1 MAAHLETW
9 SKEEIRAVIRFL
21 NAKSLNPTEI
31 HKELQSVY
39 GEHVIS
45 RTQVYHWCNLFE
57 VGHSDL
63 TEREGRGRSITAT
76 SEDNVKRVD
85 ELIRQDGRL
94 KLHEIASSLE
104 ISETS
109 AHRIVF
115 DELGYRK
122 VSARWV
128 PKQLTD
134 NHKEQRLDICRELLR
149 RSKSSRRVHGHT
161 ANPGGDFLG
170 YDATFLNSIVT
181 GDETWLHHCTPE
193 TKQDLMTWKHPSSPV
208 AKKFKVMRSAKKI
221 MGTVFWDSRGV
232 LLFETLQ
239 PGETIN
245 AARYCQTLDKLREAI
260 RRKRPRQLTNGVIL
274 QHDNATPHTARVTQ
288 GWLEKYGFLPHP
300 PHSPDLAPSDYHLFG
315 PLQREL
321 AGKRFDDDEELVDHV
336 QKWLQNLDGSF
347 FREGIY
353 SMVRRWQKCVDR
365 LGCYVEK

>member
-1 MAAHLETW
+1 MKPA
-9 SKEEIRAVIRFL
+9 I
-21 NAKSLNPTEI
+21 PI
-31 HKELQSVY
+31 H
-39 GEHVIS
+39 
-45 RTQVYHWCNLFE
+45 
-57 VGHSDL
+57 
-63 TEREGRGRSITAT
+63 SITAT

-85 ELIRQDGRL
+85 ELIRQDRRL

-161 ANPGGDFLG
+161 ANAGGDFLG
-170 YDATFLNSIVT
+170 YDVTFLASIVT

-193 TKQDLMTWKHPSSPV
+193 TKQDSMTWKHPSSPV

-232 LLFETLQ
+232 LLFETL
-239 PGETIN
+239 
-245 AARYCQTLDKLREAI
+245 
-260 RRKRPRQLTNGVIL
+260 
-274 QHDNATPHTARVTQ
+274 
-288 GWLEKYGFLPHP
+288 
-300 PHSPDLAPSDYHLFG
+300 
-315 PLQREL
+315 
-321 AGKRFDDDEELVDHV
+321 
-336 QKWLQNLDGSF
+336 
-347 FREGIY
+347 
-353 SMVRRWQKCVDR
+353 
-365 LGCYVEK
+365 

>member
-9 SKEEIRAVIRFL
+9 SKEKIRAVIRVL

-57 VGHSDL
+57 AGHSDL
-63 TEREGRGRSITAT
+63 TDSEARERSITAT

-85 ELIRQDGRL
+85 ELIRQDRRL

-104 ISETS
+104 ISESS

-128 PKQLTD
+128 PKRLTD
-134 NHKEQRLDICRELLR
+134 NYKEQRLDICRELLR

-161 ANPGGDFLG
+161 ADTGGDFLG
-170 YDATFLNSIVT
+170 YDVTFLDSIV
-181 GDETWLHHCTPE
+181 
-193 TKQDLMTWKHPSSPV
+193 
-208 AKKFKVMRSAKKI
+208 
-221 MGTVFWDSRGV
+221 
-232 LLFETLQ
+232 
-239 PGETIN
+239 
-245 AARYCQTLDKLREAI
+245 
-260 RRKRPRQLTNGVIL
+260 
-274 QHDNATPHTARVTQ
+274 TARVTQ
-288 GWLEKYGFLPHP
+288 GWLEKYGWEILPHP

-315 PLQREL
+315 PLKREL
-321 AGKRFDDDEELVDHV
+321 AGKRFDDDEERVDHV
-336 QKWLQNLDGSF
+336 RKWLQNLDGSF

-353 SMVRRWQKCVDR
+353 SMVRRWQKCIDR

>member
-9 SKEEIRAVIRFL
+9 SKEELRAVIRFL

-57 VGHSDL
+57 AGHSDL
-63 TEREGRGRSITAT
+63 TDREGRGRSITAT

-85 ELIRQDGRL
+85 EPIRQDRRL
-94 KLHEIASSLE
+94 ELHEIASSLE

-128 PKQLTD
+128 PKQLKD

-161 ANPGGDFLG
+161 ANAVGDFLG
-170 YDATFLNSIVT
+170 
-181 GDETWLHHCTPE
+181 
-193 TKQDLMTWKHPSSPV
+193 
-208 AKKFKVMRSAKKI
+208 
-221 MGTVFWDSRGV
+221 
-232 LLFETLQ
+232 
-239 PGETIN
+239 
-245 AARYCQTLDKLREAI
+245 EAI
-260 RRKRPRQLTNGVIL
+260 RRKRPGQLTNGVIL
-274 QHDNATPHTARVTQ
+274 QHDNARPHTARVTQ
-288 GWLEKYGFLPHP
+288 GWLEKYGWDILPHP
-300 PHSPDLAPSDYHLFG
+300 PHSPDLTPSDYHLFG
-315 PLQREL
+315 PLKREL
-321 AGKRFDDDEELVDHV
+321 VGKRFDDDKELVDHV
-336 QKWLQNLDGSF
+336 WKWLQNLDGSF
-347 FREGIY
+347 F
-353 SMVRRWQKCVDR
+353 
-365 LGCYVEK
+365 